1 VRARSPKDDRS
12 GPSPFEAL
20 RSRERSAP
28 QGDGE
33 QIQLVVT
40 TSRFHLKS
48 YTLATMA
55 RRYSSIGLFG
65 IFGRSGDLR
74 QVDSALRAIDVH
86 PRLVPEAVK
95 LTIAALLKERAEGGE
110 PLPPAYRAAAEIVG
124 YCMIGAEAFA
134 GANGEPLALEIERR
148 IELAVISGTN
158 LDAQLVLLTLHA
170 GVCQPSVID
179 RFQLESAA
187 G

>member
-1 VRARSPKDDRS
+1 
-12 GPSPFEAL
+12 
-20 RSRERSAP
+20 
-28 QGDGE
+28 
-33 QIQLVVT
+33 
-40 TSRFHLKS
+40 
-48 YTLATMA
+48 MA

-74 QVDSALRAIDVH
+74 QVDQALRSVDIH

-95 LTIAALLKERAEGGE
+95 LTMASLLKERAEGEE
-110 PLPPAYRAAAEIVG
+110 PAPPAYRAAAEIVA

-134 GANGEPLALEIERR
+134 AANDAELALETERR
-148 IELAVISGTN
+148 IELALISGTN

-179 RFQLESAA
+179 RFQLESAT